1 MIGAEP
7 RTQWRRDLVKPN
19 DRGFILTAATFP
31 RARMAAAP
39 TTPAVQDEP
48 ARRSRCWLPRSG

>member
-1 MIGAEP
+1 
-7 RTQWRRDLVKPN
+7 
-19 DRGFILTAATFP
+19 
-31 RARMAAAP
+31 MAAAP